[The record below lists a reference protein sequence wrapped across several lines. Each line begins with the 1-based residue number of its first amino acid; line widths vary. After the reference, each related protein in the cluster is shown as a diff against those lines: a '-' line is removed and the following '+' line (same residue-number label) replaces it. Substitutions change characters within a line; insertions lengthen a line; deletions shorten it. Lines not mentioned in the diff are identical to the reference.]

1 MKKFA
6 KWLVTA
12 LVVTCICCLT
22 IGLTACGEKAK
33 TVKSVEVNSNGELV
47 AIYDNEEKV
56 TLGKLSNVRSA
67 EEKDGKLVITLVD
80 GKTIEVPTKIDV
92 PEQVKS
98 VKSITSANGVLTI
111 TYTDGTTET
120 VQVADKAVK
129 SVAVKDGKLVVTLF
143 DGTTEEVPLPSE
155 KAVKD
160 VTVVDGK
167 IKVTYT
173 DGTEEIV
180 CKHENAVY
188 HSLKHHSVNEAGELV
203 EGYGIKLCPDCG
215 ATITVKE
222 GHNLKKTVV
231 EPTCANVGYTTVKC
245 VDGDGVKGC
254 GYEEAHDPDKDV
266 PMLDHDYGDPIVV
279 EITGNICENDYQEVR
294 ICKNEACG
302 HHVEAK
308 VVPAKGHTVVFDELL
323 AADKPTAT
331 KEGKVTAHCSVCG
344 KDDFEFVLPVLSNSA
359 YKIEDASERN
369 LCTDLGTDKYTIM
382 LDGKYEYSF
391 TVGGSKG
398 QHTFLGQKIDV
409 ETGILYLTD
418 EEAAQYKIIGGVK
431 FTCDEDVKC
440 TIALECEVCHVP
452 EVVRIAKHHEDDL
465 STKDVEEGGEATCY
479 KKGKYTVKCVGC
491 DKTFEREEERI
502 AHKFDKNVEITKG
515 DDGKYTFDAEC
526 STCTDEL
533 CVANNVDPAERKQH
547 FDDVTG
553 VKETK
558 ATCEAGGKYELT
570 VGGEDIVVP
579 NGEKLNGHVIAVDEK
594 GEYVTVSDKEEDAVE
609 YNKFNYK
616 DAILKVTGVKD
627 PATDLKCNEPKIA
640 TFECLTCGVVE
651 TMYVI
656 GDHKRPENVP
666 HQDQTCEKDGWDK
679 WVCANGCGHEET
691 ENFKKALGHKYSYV
705 PEMSDDG
712 ARVVA
717 LVGTCANPAET
728 CEHHEIRIECDNAE
742 KTDEVASTCSVQGY
756 IEWTCTIVD
765 AETHET
771 TTKVVKEMLPLSD
784 IHYHKVDGE
793 DVPVVGPVKIT
804 AEDTWIYKIVGA
816 KAACGKGAQGLFD
829 CSVCGVATLIDVT
842 ADHVIDTTKE
852 NKSKAPT
859 CETAGSYDYW
869 CANCGEHVQEDN
881 VPALGHNEVYTIAYD
896 KETKMFV
903 AHKFCSRCEKD
914 LGKEDIV
921 ALADAGDLKV
931 ADKHVDPTCLATGKD
946 VYKIV
951 YEVEGKVVAEKEI
964 EIILPMAKD
973 HQTEATAIE
982 WDVDKLDVD
991 GIVIGTTHYKGYYCK
1006 TCKKI
1011 VNVTSTYTA
1020 APAEE
1025 PEDPTTNA

>member
-1 MKKFA
+1 M
-6 KWLVTA
+6 
-12 LVVTCICCLT
+12 VVTCICCLT

-98 VKSITSANGVLTI
+98 VRSITAANGVLTI

-120 VQVADKAVK
+120 VKVADKAVK
-129 SVAVKDGKLVVTLF
+129 SVDVKDGKLVITLF

-222 GHNLKKTVV
+222 GHNLKETVV
-231 EPTCANVGYTTVKC
+231 EPTCASVGYTAVKC

-254 GYEEAHDPDKDV
+254 GYEEEHDPDKDV
-266 PMLDHDYGDPIVV
+266 PMLDHDYGEYMDVV
-279 EITGNICENDYQEVR
+279 LTGNICENEYMRVR
-294 ICKNEACG
+294 KCKNEACG
-302 HHVEAK
+302 HHVDYETR
-308 VVPAKGHTVVFDELL
+308 PAEGHDLKFTKYEDL
-323 AADKPTAT
+323 APINRPSAT
-331 KEGKVTAHCSVCG
+331 TKGKVTAHCDRCG
-344 KDDFEFVLPVLSNSA
+344 DDVEFELPVLGSTD

-369 LCTDLGTDKYTIM
+369 LCTDVGTNKYTIKF
-382 LDGKYEYSF
+382 DFKGKQYEYSF
-391 TVGGSKG
+391 NVGGAKG

-409 ETGILYLTD
+409 ETGIIYLTD
-418 EEAAQYKIIGGVK
+418 EEVAQYKIIGGVE

-452 EVVRIAKHHEDDL
+452 EVIRIAKHHEDDL

-609 YNKFNYK
+609 YNKFTYK

-627 PATDLKCNEPKIA
+627 PATALKCNEPKIA

-656 GDHKRPENVP
+656 GDHKRPENVK
-666 HQDQTCEKDGWDK
+666 HYAQTCEQDGRDEWD
-679 WVCANGCGHEET
+679 CANGCGYHAV
-691 ENFKKALGHKYSYV
+691 ENFKAKLVHNYTYEPTEWNDEGKV
-705 PEMSDDG
+705 TK
-712 ARVVA
+712 
-717 LVGTCANPAET
+717 LVGTCTNPEET
-728 CEHHEIRIECDNAE
+728 CVAGEGHRTVTYICKNAE
-742 KTDEVASTCSVQGY
+742 KTAEVASTCSVQGY
-756 IEWTCTIVD
+756 KEWTCTLENDSTI
-765 AETHET
+765 
-771 TTKVVKEMLPLSD
+771 VVKEMLPLSD
-784 IHYHKVDGE
+784 VHYHKVDGE

-804 AEDTWIYKIVGA
+804 AEDTWIYTIAGA
-816 KAACGKGAQGLFD
+816 KAACGKGAKGLFD
-829 CSVCGVATLIDVT
+829 CSVCGFPALIDVT
-842 ADHVIDTTKE
+842 ADHVADPARD
-852 NKSKAPT
+852 NSKDPT

-881 VPALGHNEVYTIAYD
+881 VPALGHEDVYSIVYD
-896 KETKMFV
+896 KLAEKFV
-903 AHKFCSRCEKD
+903 VYKSCSRCD
-914 LGKEDIV
+914 LEATEVHSISLEAAAEFKI
-921 ALADAGDLKV
+921 
-931 ADKHVDPTCLATGKD
+931 ADKCVAPTCETAGKD
-946 VYKIV
+946 VYKITYKV
-951 YEVEGKVVAEKEI
+951 GDEVLAEKEI
-964 EIILPMAKD
+964 EVTVPKTTG
-973 HQTEATAIE
+973 HQTEGDAIE
-982 WDVDKLDVD
+982 WNVEVKDADENL
-991 GIVIGTTHYKGYYCK
+991 IETIHYKGYYCK
-1006 TCKKI
+1006 TCKKV
-1011 VNVTSTYTA
+1011 VNVTKTVTPAEPA